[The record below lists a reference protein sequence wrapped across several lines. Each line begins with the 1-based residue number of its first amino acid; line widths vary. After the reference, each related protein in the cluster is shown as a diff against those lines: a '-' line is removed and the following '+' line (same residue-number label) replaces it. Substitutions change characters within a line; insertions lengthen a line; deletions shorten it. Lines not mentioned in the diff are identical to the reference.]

1 MSGSGWSMASMT
13 VSQIL
18 AGAAFQVC
26 CPGLIPQRAQKMQR
40 PQMNVPVGEG
50 LQGQRRE
57 ASFSQF
63 EASNQERGAFLLPPS
78 LLLPRCLNP
87 PLEVTSR
94 GT

>member
-13 VSQIL
+13 LSQIL

-50 LQGQRRE
+50 LQGQRRGPGP
-57 ASFSQF
+57 AS
-63 EASNQERGAFLLPPS
+63 PS
-78 LLLPRCLNP
+78 LSRLLCNGGG
-87 PLEVTSR
+87 SR
-94 GT
+94 PAGSSTVSAQD